1 MDEVRE
7 TLEQLIRDKG
17 DDYSAL
23 SRLLG
28 RNAAYVQQFMK
39 RGTPKHLHEDDR
51 RILARYYGVD
61 ETVLGGPRY
70 LSGPVIELIP
80 VYDVRASAGHG
91 ALAEAELRSS
101 QIAFEGKWLKK
112 LTASSPS
119 KLSIISVAGDSMEPT
134 LFDGDDVLLDLSD
147 DQSRLR
153 DGIYVLRRDDALSV
167 KRIALDPSSR
177 KVSIVSDNSAY
188 PVLHGI
194 ERKSLHIVGR
204 VLWVGRK
211 LQ

>member
-1 MDEVRE
+1 MDEVRK
-7 TLEQLIRDKG
+7 TLEKLIRERG
-17 DDYSAL
+17 DDYAAL

-51 RILARYYGVD
+51 RILARYFGVD
-61 ETVLGGPRY
+61 ETELGGPRY
-70 LSGPVIELIP
+70 VSGPVVELIP
-80 VYDVRASAGHG
+80 VYDVQASAGHG
-91 ALAEAELRSS
+91 ALAEAERRSS

-112 LTASSPS
+112 LTASNAS

-134 LFDGDDVLLDLSD
+134 LFDGDDIMWNMD
-147 DQSRLR
+147 DAMARLR

-167 KRIALDPSSR
+167 KRIALDPSSN
-177 KVSIVSDNSAY
+177 KVSIISDNPAY
-188 PVLHGI
+188 PPRHGI
-194 ERKSLHIVGR
+194 SRGSLNILGR